1 MYEYI
6 GKPIKERY
14 LRLYTHNIATY
25 ITVFRKLTLP
35 IVILG
40 RETIAT
46 NVERPKLGTISD
58 ILSNEQVN

>member
-6 GKPIKERY
+6 GKTIKERY

-35 IVILG
+35 IVITG
-40 RETIAT
+40 RE
-46 NVERPKLGTISD
+46 ISD